1 MAPRTLYLDN
11 TPLLYAY
18 TTLARP
24 FPLSQKVPPRVP
36 NQKETTMWHD
46 GAAPSYYS
54 YCTAC
59 GDAPADCG
67 EPVLSARAFAV
78 RLM

>member
-1 MAPRTLYLDN
+1 
-11 TPLLYAY
+11 
-18 TTLARP
+18 
-24 FPLSQKVPPRVP
+24 
-36 NQKETTMWHD
+36 MWHD